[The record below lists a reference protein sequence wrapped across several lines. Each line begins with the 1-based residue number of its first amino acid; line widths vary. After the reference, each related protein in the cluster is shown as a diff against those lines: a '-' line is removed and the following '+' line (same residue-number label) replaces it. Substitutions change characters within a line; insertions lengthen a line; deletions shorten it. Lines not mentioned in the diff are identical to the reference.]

1 MGHIIR
7 LIVIDRTT
15 KDTYKTP
22 DHNDIKKQDDY
33 HRELKDELKKELS
46 RKIKEIYGG
55 NGDFE
60 VDNGEII
67 YVSQKIDNETGRKSE
82 KVHRTGLPT
91 DGYFEKVEF
100 LIMLMTYQFCKE
112 NEIDFT
118 IHFLFTEENNNQII
132 VE

>member
-7 LIVIDRTT
+7 LIVKDRAT

-22 DHNDIKKQDDY
+22 EHNDNKKKDDY
-33 HRELKDELKKELS
+33 HRELKEELKKQLCK
-46 RKIKEIYGG
+46 KIKDIYGH

-67 YVSQKIDNETGRKSE
+67 YVSQKVDEETGQKRE
-82 KVHRTGLPT
+82 KVYRTRLPT

-100 LIMLMTYQFCKE
+100 FILWTTYQYSKE
-112 NEIDFT
+112 NKVDISIHLSFID
-118 IHFLFTEENNNQII
+118 ENCFQII
-132 VE
+132 IE